1 MESSGVRKVGCG
13 VQKNIGGLKKYAT
26 GWKKLGP
33 PLPSPLEEARRR
45 KGGGENKKR
54 GEGRGSCLGPD
65 KKRERGGGFLFGAG
79 QERGGVLVQGQTRK
93 EGGTT
98 TVFCEAWTGAG

>member
-1 MESSGVRKVGCG
+1 MEKIRAP
-13 VQKNIGGLKKYAT
+13 IT
-26 GWKKLGP
+26 FTI
-33 PLPSPLEEARRR
+33 RRGEGK